1 MKHDDFVSPLRSSWK
16 KLASQSKEARPA
28 VFRMKPEAKLRNWKK
43 LDIFHSYRA
52 YPLVNKQKAIE
63 NGLFIVDLPSY
74 KMVDLSIVM

>member
-43 LDIFHSYRA
+43 LD
-52 YPLVNKQKAIE
+52 VNTNLWLPSGYVKIAIE
-63 NGLFIVDLPSY
+63 NGHL
-74 KMVDLSIVM
+74 